1 MQFITNF
8 ASEAAA
14 GHAEAETGI
23 LVALGI
29 DWRLLILQ
37 VVAFAVLLWF
47 LGKFVYPVLIR
58 AIDKREAAIEDS
70 VKAAKNA
77 EAKAE
82 QSEAEVEKLLKQ
94 ARKEAAEIVDLAHK
108 EAQQQVKDAE
118 DRAKSRGDQIVAEAR
133 EQLGRDV
140 TKARAELRADAAD
153 LVALATEKIVREK
166 VDAKKD
172 KALLDAALKES
183 A

>member
-1 MQFITNF
+1 MQQFITNF
-8 ASEAAA
+8 GATTEHAAEEA
-14 GHAEAETGI
+14 GLFE
-23 LVALGI
+23 ALGI

-37 VVAFAVLLWF
+37 VIAFAVLVWF

-58 AIDKREAAIEDS
+58 ALDKREEAIEQS
-70 VKAAKNA
+70 LEAAKDA

-82 QSEAEVEKLLKQ
+82 KSEAEVEKLLKQ
-94 ARKEAAEIVDLAHK
+94 ARKEATEIVDLAHK

-118 DRAKSRGDQIVAEAR
+118 ERAKSRGEQIVADAR
-133 EQLGRDV
+133 EQLGRDIA
-140 TKARAELRADAAD
+140 KARTELRADAAD

-166 VDAKKD
+166 MDPKKD